1 MSASGA
7 AGAAGAGGASEA
19 APDAGAQSGVDVV
32 SVSIALVIVLGMFVW
47 CSRKRRAAPPEARAS
62 ASKVVKAENP
72 PEPEVDVDE
81 PQVVNEV
88 VEETMTPVTSNL
100 AFAETPRTES
110 LFKMMQEDD
119 LAKVAQQVSSLD
131 EVSAIMYKAGLEHC
145 NLIFGIDYTGSN
157 YLQGKKT
164 FGGKCLHDISDK
176 VQNPYQCVI
185 ATLGETLEPFAS
197 DGVIPAF
204 GFGDAYTKDHSVF
217 ALRPDALPSGFEE
230 LLEIYNK
237 LTPKVRLGGPTNF
250 APLIRQ
256 AIDIVKATGK
266 YHILVIVADG
276 QVTNERATTEAIVE
290 ASHHP
295 LSIVTVGYSLIVLVD
310 FFTVLPQ
317 EFDEKLPVRT
327 FDNFHFVDYAKVTKD
342 VENPSAAF
350 AIQALAEVPEQ
361 YHKIRELKML

>member
-1 MSASGA
+1 MSVSGASGA
-7 AGAAGAGGASEA
+7 ASGGASA
-19 APDAGAQSGVDVV
+19 AAGDPSSQGGIDVV
-32 SVSIALVIVLGMFVW
+32 SLTIAVVIVVGMLMW
-47 CSRKRRAAPPEARAS
+47 CSKRRRTAVPPPAATAT
-62 ASKVVKAENP
+62 KVVPAEIP
-72 PEPEVDVDE
+72 PEPEVEVDE
-81 PQVVNEV
+81 PQVVNEI
-88 VEETMTPVTSNL
+88 VEKAMMPATTTLN
-100 AFAETPRTES
+100 FAETPRTES
-110 LFKMMQEDD
+110 LFQLMQQDD
-119 LAKVAQQVSSLD
+119 LEKVAQQVSSLD
-131 EVSAIMYKAGLEHC
+131 EVSAIMHKAGLEHC

-217 ALRPDALPSGFEE
+217 ALRPDAIPSGFKE
-230 LLEIYNK
+230 LLDIYNK

-256 AIDIVKATGK
+256 AIDIVKATKK

-295 LSIVTVGYSLIVLVD
+295 LSIVTVGVGDGPWDTMV
-310 FFTVLPQ
+310 

-327 FDNFHFVDYAKVTKD
+327 FDNFHFVDFAKVTKD

-350 AIQALAEVPEQ
+350 SIQALAEVPEQ
-361 YHKIRELKML
+361 YQKIKDLKLL